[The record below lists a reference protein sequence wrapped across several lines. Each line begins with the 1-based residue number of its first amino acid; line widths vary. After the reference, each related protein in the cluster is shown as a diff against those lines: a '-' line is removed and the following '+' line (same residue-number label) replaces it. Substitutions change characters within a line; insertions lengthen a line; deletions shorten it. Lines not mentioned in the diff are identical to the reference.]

1 MSTERIGGTGERAGE
16 AGRSWGTVPS
26 VRDATRDV
34 AGRGGTGLDSDK
46 DVAGRVGRMPGTFA
60 GVAVVGG
67 PSGVTAAR
75 TTRGPAAG
83 VWTGAFCGLMR
94 PATFVIVLSDKGF
107 IWKSSGRFVHAGLDT
122 GTTGRTGRLR
132 GVGINGVRDFF
143 WDGVSIPGS
152 VIEKKPAAR
161 SWAPRPAVPTPTLA
175 PSTSIL
181 PSTVMVRV
189 LLRALHER
197 TRCFT

>member
-16 AGRSWGTVPS
+16 AGRSWDTVPS
-26 VRDATRDV
+26 VRDAARDV

-46 DVAGRVGRMPGTFA
+46 DVTGRIGRMPGNFA

-83 VWTGAFCGLMR
+83 VWTGAFCGFVR

-107 IWKSSGRFVHAGLDT
+107 I
-122 GTTGRTGRLR
+122 
-132 GVGINGVRDFF
+132 
-143 WDGVSIPGS
+143 
-152 VIEKKPAAR
+152 
-161 SWAPRPAVPTPTLA
+161 
-175 PSTSIL
+175 
-181 PSTVMVRV
+181 
-189 LLRALHER
+189 
-197 TRCFT
+197 